1 MFKRI
6 KIHADDI
13 DRINAV
19 LLERGHMFG
28 DRTTGQNAGVDLRIK
43 RLHTAIEHFG
53 EARVVSDF
61 FNLHAFFGKELSRAA
76 GEVNDADLVGDAQK
90 CLLAHSSLFLLFG
103 TASRLQHSVFEKLFA
118 QSVPVN
124 AK

>member
-1 MFKRI
+1 M
-6 KIHADDI
+6 
-13 DRINAV
+13 

-28 DRTTGQNAGVDLRIK
+28 DRTTGQNAGVDLRIE
-43 RLHTAIEHFG
+43 RLYTAIEHFG

-61 FNLHAFFGKELSRAA
+61 FNLHAFFGKELSRAAGGKNVIALGNQAA